1 LNVATPPRR
10 GIGPVFLPVLRR
22 EQAVEEIVRHMAGR
36 APLMVAFC
44 NAHSVNIARRD
55 EHFRAALAEALLL
68 NDGIGVDIASRWLHG
83 ENFPDNLNGTD
94 LTPALLAAAPPA
106 DIFLLGSPPGVAD
119 IAAGKLA
126 RRFPQHRFVGA
137 QHGYFTPE
145 EDEAIVARI
154 LASGAS
160 LVLVGMGQPRQEEWA
175 ARYFQRI
182 PGVTMCIG
190 AYLDFAAE
198 RFARAPRWV
207 RALRAEWLF
216 RLAME
221 PRRMAGRYI
230 IGNATFLLT
239 VARERIA
246 RQTGRIRR

>member
-1 LNVATPPRR
+1 MNIGIRPTRR
-10 GIGPVFLPVLRR
+10 IGPLHLSALRR
-22 EQAVEEIVRHMAGR
+22 EEALEAIVHHIAER

-55 EHFRAALAEALLL
+55 ERFRTALSEALLL

-83 ENFPDNLNGTD
+83 EDFPDNLNGTD
-94 LTPALLAAAPPA
+94 LTPALLAAALPTG
-106 DIFLLGSPPGVAD
+106 IFLLGSPPGVAE
-119 IAAGKLA
+119 IAVEKLA

-137 QHGYFTPE
+137 QHGYFTPDE
-145 EDEAIVARI
+145 EEILAARI
-154 LASGAS
+154 AASGAS

-175 ARYFQRI
+175 ARHFRRI
-182 PGVTMCIG
+182 PGVTMCVG

-198 RFARAPRWV
+198 RFARAPRWI
-207 RALRAEWLF
+207 RAVRAEWLF

-221 PRRMAGRYI
+221 PRRLARRYI
-230 IGNATFLLT
+230 IGNAVFLLA

-246 RQTGRIRR
+246 RKSG